1 MSSPSPITGVVC
13 CVESCY
19 HVPHSLSSFQFSGA
33 DVAHLYRAGAI
44 TGLCGCNC
52 YYIAAVVTKSN
63 PRMSAVFSRITNVT
77 ASPIFY
83 GSSSVFFLFLSG
95 SLLLLSSSSSSSS
108 FVMVF
113 LAHITLH
120 CPYDIFSLT
129 QHIYICVLCL
139 FPRQSPPILSLT
151 HHWIVRDS
159 VCWFIEAHSGLHQ
172 RNEEAS
178 FSQFCRTYIVQ
189 RRTKSAPVG
198 IRFGIGNLSKKW
210 GVSI

>member
-83 GSSSVFFLFLSG
+83 GSSSVFFLFPSG

-120 CPYDIFSLT
+120 CPSDIFSLT
-129 QHIYICVLCL
+129 QHIYMCTLS
-139 FPRQSPPILSLT
+139 FSKTEPTHSLT
-151 HHWIVRDS
+151 HASLNSPGLCLLIYRSTQRITPKKRGSIFLS
-159 VCWFIEAHSGLHQ
+159 VLPYVHSPTTNEKRPSWYSF
-172 RNEEAS
+172 RNRQS
-178 FSQFCRTYIVQ
+178 
-189 RRTKSAPVG
+189 
-198 IRFGIGNLSKKW
+198 L
-210 GVSI
+210 